1 MLLSPHTRHPVYAGK
16 PENIVGVLHVK
27 ALLRAIEEN
36 SARDISG
43 LSITDIATEPYF
55 VPETTQLFAQL
66 QAFRKRREHFAIVID
81 EYGDLR
87 GIVTLEDILEEIVG
101 EIDDEHD
108 EGLPEGKTTGRWKL
122 HCWWLCYL
130 AGFEPYS

>member
-1 MLLSPHTRHPVYAGK
+1 MTHRASVTAINADDDPEDILRFVLLSPHTRHPVYAGK

-55 VPETTQLFAQL
+55 VPKPPSFLPSYRRFVNAASILQL
-66 QAFRKRREHFAIVID
+66 
-81 EYGDLR
+81 
-87 GIVTLEDILEEIVG
+87 
-101 EIDDEHD
+101 
-108 EGLPEGKTTGRWKL
+108 
-122 HCWWLCYL
+122 
-130 AGFEPYS
+130 